1 MRTRPAQNVLSRF
14 LPNSLAYRLLVMTAT
29 WTAIALLIT
38 GLILSTIFRNNT
50 QRDFERLLTAHAF
63 NLMGSFDV
71 DEAGQVSGAP
81 NMGDPRFETPMSGWY
96 WSVVVA
102 DTPETLLMHS
112 GSISGDMA
120 DLPPPVNTPFDDRF
134 QRVSEVVDANGNR
147 IRQLEAQLLLGEG
160 DTLYQVLVA
169 GNTLDI
175 EEAVSRF
182 NRTLL
187 LFFVLFGAGTVLATH
202 FVIRLGLRPLS
213 AATDALHDVRE
224 GHRDKLDGVYPIEIQ
239 PLAGEI
245 NALIDTN
252 RSIVDRARTQVGNLA
267 HALKT
272 PLAVIVNEVRASK
285 GEQADLIGEQADL
298 MKSQVQTYLDRA
310 RIAAQ
315 RDVIVSRTPV
325 LPVLE
330 KLVRVMQRLA
340 PDIQFD
346 ITQCAPDMT
355 FRGEEQDLEEI
366 FGNLLEN
373 ASRFAKDKVQI
384 SVADHQSGSQLRIDI
399 NDDGPGLSAE
409 GRKKALKRGIRL
421 DESQPG
427 SGLGLSIVRDIATE
441 YGGNFNLD
449 KSEMGGLKAVII
461 LPKLSA
467 NPNATSAPN

>member
-1 MRTRPAQNVLSRF
+1 MLSRF
-14 LPNSLAYRLLVMTAT
+14 LPNSLAYRLLVMTAL
-29 WTAIALLIT
+29 WTAIALLGT
-38 GLILSTIFRNNT
+38 GLILSTVFRNNA

-63 NLMGSFDV
+63 NLMGSFEV
-71 DEAGQVSGAP
+71 DETGLVSGAP
-81 NMGDPRFETPMSGWY
+81 NMGDPRFETPLSGWY
-96 WSVVVA
+96 WSVVEA
-102 DTPETLLMHS
+102 GEPEKLLMYS

-120 DLPPPVNTPFDDRF
+120 DLPPPVDKPFDDRF
-134 QRVSEVVDANGNR
+134 QRVSAVTDANGNR

-175 EEAVSRF
+175 EEAVARF

-187 LFFVLFGAGTVLATH
+187 LFFVLFGTGTVAATY
-202 FVIRLGLRPLS
+202 FVIRIGLRPLS

-224 GHRDKLDGVYPIEIQ
+224 GHRDKLDGVYPVEIQ

-245 NALIDTN
+245 NALIDAN

-272 PLAVIVNEVRASK
+272 PLAVIVNEVRSSK
-285 GEQADLIGEQADL
+285 GEQANLIGEQAEL

-340 PDIQFD
+340 PDINFD
-346 ITQCAPDMT
+346 IVKCEAHMT

-373 ASRFAKDKVQI
+373 ASRFAKNTVQI
-384 SVADHQSGSQLRIDI
+384 EVGDHQTTAQMRIEI
-399 NDDGPGLSAE
+399 QDDGPGLSAE

-441 YGGNFNLD
+441 YGGDFNLE
-449 KSEMGGLKAVII
+449 KSDSGGLKAVII

-467 NPNATSAPN
+467 SSNVTSQ

>member
-1 MRTRPAQNVLSRF
+1 MLSRF
-14 LPNSLAYRLLVMTAT
+14 LPNSLAYRLLVMTAV
-29 WTAIALLIT
+29 WTAVALLVT
-38 GLILSTIFRNNT
+38 GLILSTVFRNNA

-71 DEAGQVSGAP
+71 DNAGQVSGAP
-81 NMGDPRFETPMSGWY
+81 NMGDPRFETPLSGWY

-102 DTPETLLMHS
+102 DAPDKLLMYS

-120 DLPPPVNTPFDDRF
+120 DLPPPVTAPFDDRF
-134 QRVSEVVDANGNR
+134 QRVSEVTDVNGNR

-182 NRTLL
+182 NRTLM
-187 LFFVLFGAGTVLATH
+187 LFFVLFGTGTVAATY

-224 GHRDKLDGVYPIEIQ
+224 GHRDKLDGVYPVEIQ

-252 RSIVDRARTQVGNLA
+252 RTVVDRARTQVGNLA

-272 PLAVIVNEVRASK
+272 PLAVIVNEVRSSK
-285 GEQADLIGEQADL
+285 EDQAKLIGEQAEL

-315 RDVIVSRTPV
+315 RDVVVSRTPV

-340 PDIQFD
+340 PDVRFD
-346 ITQCAPDMT
+346 VDQCQPHMT

-373 ASRFAKDKVQI
+373 ASRFARETVRIRVLDHN
-384 SVADHQSGSQLRIDI
+384 VAAQLRIEI
-399 NDDGPGLSAE
+399 EDDGPGLTAE

-441 YGGNFNLD
+441 YGGDFNLE

-467 NPNATSAPN
+467 SPNGTS

>member
-1 MRTRPAQNVLSRF
+1 MFSRF
-14 LPNSLAYRLLVMTAT
+14 LPNSLAYRLLVMTAA
-29 WTAIALLIT
+29 WTAIALLVT

-71 DEAGQVSGAP
+71 DGAGKVTGAP
-81 NMGDPRFETPMSGWY
+81 NMGDPRFETPLSGWY

-102 DTPETLLMHS
+102 ESPETLLMYS

-120 DLPPPVNTPFDDRF
+120 DLPPPVDKPFDDRF
-134 QRVSEVVDANGNR
+134 QRISEVVDANGNR

-160 DTLYQVLVA
+160 DELYQVLVA
-169 GNTLDI
+169 GNTVDI

-187 LFFVLFGAGTVLATH
+187 LFFVLFGTGTVAATY
-202 FVIRLGLRPLS
+202 FVIRIGLRPLS

-224 GHRDKLDGVYPIEIQ
+224 GRQQKLEGVYPIEIQ

-272 PLAVIVNEVRASK
+272 PLAVIVNEVRSTK
-285 GEQADLIGEQADL
+285 NEQADLIGEQAGL

-310 RIAAQ
+310 RIVAQ
-315 RDVIVSRTPV
+315 RDVIISRTPV

-340 PDIQFD
+340 PDIHFD
-346 ITQCAPDMT
+346 IAQCEPQMI

-373 ASRFAKDKVQI
+373 ASRFAKDRVLINVSDQN
-384 SVADHQSGSQLRIDI
+384 AAAQLRIEI
-399 NDDGPGLSAE
+399 EDDGPGLSAD

-427 SGLGLSIVRDIATE
+427 SGLGLSIVHDIATE
-441 YGGNFNLD
+441 YGGKFILE
-449 KSEMGGLKAVII
+449 KSDMGGLKAVII

-467 NPNATSAPN
+467 SPNGTS

>member
-1 MRTRPAQNVLSRF
+1 M
-14 LPNSLAYRLLVMTAT
+14 
-29 WTAIALLIT
+29 
-38 GLILSTIFRNNT
+38 
-50 QRDFERLLTAHAF
+50 
-63 NLMGSFDV
+63 
-71 DEAGQVSGAP
+71 
-81 NMGDPRFETPMSGWY
+81 
-96 WSVVVA
+96 
-102 DTPETLLMHS
+102 
-112 GSISGDMA
+112 
-120 DLPPPVNTPFDDRF
+120 
-134 QRVSEVVDANGNR
+134 
-147 IRQLEAQLLLGEG
+147 
-160 DTLYQVLVA
+160 
-169 GNTLDI
+169 
-175 EEAVSRF
+175 
-182 NRTLL
+182 
-187 LFFVLFGAGTVLATH
+187 FFVLFGTGTITATY

-224 GHRDKLDGVYPIEIQ
+224 GHRDKLDGVYPVEIQ

-252 RSIVDRARTQVGNLA
+252 RTIVARARTQVGNLA

-272 PLAVIVNEVRASK
+272 PLAVIVNEVRASND
-285 GEQADLIGEQADL
+285 EQANLIGEQAEL

-315 RDVIVSRTPV
+315 RDVVVSRTPV

-340 PDIQFD
+340 PDVRFD
-346 ITQCAPDMT
+346 IDHCEPQMT

-373 ASRFAKDKVQI
+373 ASRFARETVRIRVLDHN
-384 SVADHQSGSQLRIDI
+384 VAAQLRIEI
-399 NDDGPGLSAE
+399 EDDGPGLTAE

-441 YGGNFNLD
+441 YGGDFNLE
-449 KSEMGGLKAVII
+449 KSEIGGLKAVII

-467 NPNATSAPN
+467 SPNVTS